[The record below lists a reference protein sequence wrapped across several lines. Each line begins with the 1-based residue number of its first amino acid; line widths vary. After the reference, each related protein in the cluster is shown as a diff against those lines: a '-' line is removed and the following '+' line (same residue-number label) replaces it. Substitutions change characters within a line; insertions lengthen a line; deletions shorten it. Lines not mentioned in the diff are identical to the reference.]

1 MEGDSRLVMEAIM
14 EAKKAVLL
22 MSGGIDSP
30 VAGDYCIKH
39 GMKLVSVH
47 FSGKPFVNDVPEK
60 KSEELSKQIGCDKYI
75 IVPFGPVQQE
85 IIKQCTHRYYYIL
98 TRRMMFRIA
107 EKIAKREG
115 IKFLV
120 TGDNL
125 GQVGSQTL
133 DNMTT
138 IMKAI
143 KMQVLRPILCNDK
156 QETIDL
162 AKKIGTYSAS
172 CGPEMCSVLGP
183 KDPATT
189 SKVERIEYEEQR
201 LDIEKLINEA
211 MDGMVEME
219 LKK

>member
-1 MEGDSRLVMEAIM
+1 MEGDFHVLMESSIP
-14 EAKKAVLL
+14 AKKAVLL

-30 VAGDYCIKH
+30 VAGDYCIKK
-39 GMKLVSVH
+39 GMKLISLH
-47 FSGKPFVNDVPEK
+47 FSGKPFVNDTPEK
-60 KSEELSKQIGCDKYI
+60 KSEELSKQIGCEKYL
-75 IVPFGPVQQE
+75 IVPFGPIQQE
-85 IIKQCTHRYYYIL
+85 IVKQCTHRYYYVL

-107 EKIAKREG
+107 EKIAEKENV
-115 IKFLV
+115 KFLV

-143 KMQVLRPILCNDK
+143 KMQVIRPILCNDK

-183 KDPATT
+183 ANPATT
-189 SKVERIEYEEQR
+189 SKVERIEYEEKR
-201 LDIEKLINEA
+201 LDIEKLIKEA
-211 MDGMVEME
+211 IDGMVEME
-219 LKK
+219 LK